1 MPKEI
6 NGIRYYT
13 TAETCKK
20 LDISKDTLFRWVK
33 SGILDNVSRDQHGWR
48 LFTESDI
55 TKLSAN
61 KNLHE
66 IKYITLK
73 K

>member
-6 NGIRYYT
+6 NGRFYYT
-13 TAETCKK
+13 TAEICKK

-33 SGILDNVSRDQHGWR
+33 SGILDTVSRDHHGWR

-55 TKLSAN
+55 AKLSAN
-61 KNLHE
+61 KNVPP
-66 IKYITLK
+66 
-73 K
+73 